1 MTPIEVL
8 MKSFVADFNNLSE
21 EIELDLN
28 QPPKENEVIREI
40 EYTPTVKEYLETYNQ
55 SRINKRSTAY
65 WHYKRLYEEK
75 KNNPEFSKYADQD
88 FGKLIKFNREFK
100 KLLDSFSF

>member
-8 MKSFVADFNNLSE
+8 MKSFIVDFNKLSE

-40 EYTPTVKEYLETYNQ
+40 EYSPTVKEYLDAYNQ
-55 SRINKRSTAY
+55 SRIDKRSTAY
-65 WHYKRLYEEK
+65 WHYARLYDEK
-75 KNNPEFSKYADQD
+75 KNNPEFLKYADQD
-88 FGKLIKFNREFK
+88 FGKLIKFDREFK
-100 KLLDSFSF
+100 KLLDSF